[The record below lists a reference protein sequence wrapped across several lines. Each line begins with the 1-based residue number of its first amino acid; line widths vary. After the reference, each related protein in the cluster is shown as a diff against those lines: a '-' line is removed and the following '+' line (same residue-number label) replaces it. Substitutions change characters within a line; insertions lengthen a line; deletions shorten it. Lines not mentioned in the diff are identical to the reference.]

1 MAGARQGNE
10 KNGPAQAGPEPALI
24 EKFLGKVALAM
35 EPPAGVPKA

>member
-1 MAGARQGNE
+1 VPGKETKKTGRH
-10 KNGPAQAGPEPALI
+10 KPALI